1 MKANILF
8 ILLLV
13 SHFSFSQKL
22 IQRKASGSTTTIS
35 SRIKEV
41 VDSTMNKMIKK
52 PLIHSASI
60 GLVYK
65 GREMTAHYGELEKG
79 KNNTPDNETIYE
91 IGSLSKTLTGM
102 LIAKA
107 VCEKKVD
114 LDDDVQNYLVDNYPN
129 LHFKGQPIRIKDLLS
144 HTSGIPNML
153 PLEANT
159 ILQNFAAHDT
169 PEKINT
175 LYLNYGKKKFLNDL
189 HQVKIDTLSGHK
201 YAYSSAGTQLLASV
215 VEKVYS
221 RDFEMLLTDYL
232 DENTEMKNT
241 KINLTGQELKRL
253 ALGYHSDNPLPT
265 SPMPLLPWGAS
276 GNVKSTVPDMLEY
289 MRFQLKN
296 DKVVAESHRTLV
308 KFSPG
313 FSIGYLWNIIT
324 DDKKLGTYYF
334 HHGGVPRSQCY
345 IYIIPQHQLGVFI
358 ITNQS
363 GNDAAL
369 VMEEALREIFDKVIK
384 I

>member
-1 MKANILF
+1 M
-8 ILLLV
+8 
-13 SHFSFSQKL
+13 
-22 IQRKASGSTTTIS
+22 QRKASGSKITIS

-102 LIAKA
+102 LVAKA

-114 LDDDVQNYLVDNYPN
+114 LDDDVQNYLIDNYPN

-175 LYLNYGKKKFLNDL
+175 LYLNYGKKDFLNDL

-241 KINLTGQELKRL
+241 KINLKGQELKRL

-363 GNDAAL
+363 GNDTAL